1 MKKLTI
7 FLLSLVLMQFS
18 PSRTGD
24 VFTTNSTA
32 SNTELRS
39 LENNAFQAGE
49 KLKYVL
55 HYGAVNAG
63 VAELRV
69 DKSDKKVK
77 NRELLHVVG
86 TGRTISAFDWVFK
99 VRDRYETYLDK
110 QGVFPWVFV
119 RRVQEGSY
127 ETSQNYTFFQH
138 QEKVKTKKG
147 KTHDVPENIQDML
160 SSLYYARTL
169 DFSKAKKGD
178 VFAIQ
183 TFVDGEVFPVAVRF
197 NGREEKKTKAGTF
210 NCIILNPI
218 IQEGRV
224 FKNEEDMTVWVTNDD
239 NHVPVLAQA
248 EVLVGSIKM
257 ELISYEGLVHPIS
270 KVK

>member
-7 FLLSLVLMQFS
+7 FLLSLMLLQFS
-18 PSRTGD
+18 PSRTD
-24 VFTTNSTA
+24 DAFTANSTA
-32 SNTELRS
+32 PTIELRS
-39 LENNAFQAGE
+39 IENAAFQEGE

-63 VAELRV
+63 VAELKV
-69 DKSDKKVK
+69 EKSEKKVK
-77 NRELLHVVG
+77 GRELLHVIG
-86 TGRTISAFDWVFK
+86 TGRSISAFDWVFK

-110 QGVFPWVFV
+110 QGIFPWVFV

-127 ETSQNYTFFQH
+127 ETSQNYTFYQH

-147 KTHDVPENIQDML
+147 ETFDVPVNIQDML

-210 NCIILNPI
+210 MCIILHPI

-224 FKNEEDMTVWVTNDD
+224 FKNEEDMTVWVTDD
-239 NHVPVLAQA
+239 ANHVPVLAKA
-248 EVLVGSIKM
+248 EVVVGSIKM

-270 KVK
+270 KME